1 MILVTVQY
9 AAGSDFDLDYYL
21 TKHMPL
27 VKERWTQYG
36 LRSAQAIKQVA
47 KPDGRAADFQV
58 AALLTFGSLDEFKAA
73 GKAYGKE
80 IMGDIANFTKAEASV
95 QINELLV

>member
-21 TKHMPL
+21 KKHIPL
-27 VKERWTQYG
+27 VKERWTPLG
-36 LRSAQAIKQVA
+36 LRSAQVIQQIA
-47 KPDGRAADFQV
+47 KLDGRPPDFQV
-58 AALLTFGSLDEFKAA
+58 AALLTFESRDDFNAA

-80 IMGDIANFTKAEASV
+80 IMADIANFTRARASV
-95 QINELLV
+95 QINKLLT